1 MKKQVTVVMI
11 VESEDE
17 INMSDCFIRQDL
29 EQEIACASNYYEIVD
44 IKTEVINE
52 MDELTKKNV
61 EYLDWYFTYDDGVAD
76 KAAQK
81 AWFEL
86 RELITNESTIHHSES
101 N

>member
-29 EQEIACASNYYEIVD
+29 EQEIACASNYYEVVD
-44 IKTEVINE
+44 IKTEIINE
-52 MDELTKKNV
+52 MDELTKKNM

-86 RELITNESTIHHSES
+86 RELITNKNAIRQ
-101 N
+101 